1 MAFQH
6 KNNTGS
12 LFKNDRK
19 ESERHPDYT
28 GTIIVDGVSYWLS
41 AWVKGGANGK
51 FFSLAVKAK
60 DGGKGADK
68 STPQQQSNPARRGSM
83 KDALLDD
90 EIPF

>member
-12 LFKNDRK
+12 LFKNERK
-19 ESERHPDYT
+19 ESEKHPDFT

-41 AWVKGGANGK
+41 AWVKEGTKGK
-51 FFSLAVKAK
+51 FFSLAVKPK
-60 DGGKGADK
+60 DGGKGTDK
-68 STPQQQSNPARRGSM
+68 PTPQQQVSSTRRGSM
-83 KDALLDD
+83 KDALDD